1 MTIQER
7 NSRLID
13 MEDLTDLEMLSEHV
27 IFFDEFE
34 EFPKERQQEMYH
46 YCKMHANRE
55 VCREN
60 LKQMRYAVARIYFG
74 E

>member
-1 MTIQER
+1 
-7 NSRLID
+7 
-13 MEDLTDLEMLSEHV
+13 MLSEHV
-27 IFFDEFE
+27 IFNDEFE
-34 EFPKERQQEMYH
+34 ELPKERQQEMYH
-46 YCKMHANRE
+46 YCRMHANRE